1 MRERKK
7 QIFLRKSIFHI
18 QGQKMAN
25 EIFLC
30 SICNINS
37 GTCNED
43 CKFCSQS
50 VRYKANI
57 ERYKHKPMERI
68 LEEAKA
74 ARDNGALGFC
84 LVTADKGLNDK
95 TLKFVCDVARAVM
108 EVAPELRLIACN
120 GTATLEQLLVLKE
133 AGIKAYN
140 HNLETSESFYKE
152 ICTTHPW
159 SERYET
165 CQNVNKAG
173 MVLITGGIFGL
184 GETQED
190 RISMLES
197 LKSLN
202 PTSVP
207 INFYHH
213 NEALELQPN
222 PLTVDEALELI
233 KLTRET
239 LPNAERIMVAGGRE
253 LMFGERQEEIFN
265 YGANSIVIGNYLTT
279 AGRVMSKDLEML
291 QSLHLNVAKKV
302 K

>member
-1 MRERKK
+1 MN
-7 QIFLRKSIFHI
+7 
-18 QGQKMAN
+18 N

-50 VRYKANI
+50 VRYKADI
-57 ERYKHKPMERI
+57 ERYKQKPI
-68 LEEAKA
+68 EEITKEAIT

-95 TLKFVCDVARAVM
+95 TLEFVCSVAKAVID
-108 EVAPELRLIACN
+108 VAPELRLIACN
-120 GTATLEQLLVLKE
+120 GTATVEQLLVLKE
-133 AGIKAYN
+133 AGVKAYN

-159 SERYET
+159 SERYKT
-165 CQNVNKAG
+165 CQNVNAAG

-190 RISMLES
+190 RVSMLNS
-197 LKSLN
+197 LESLN

-213 NEALELQPN
+213 NEALELDPN
-222 PLTVDEALELI
+222 SLTVDEALALV
-233 KLTRET
+233 KLTREMI
-239 LPNAERIMVAGGRE
+239 PNAQRIMVAGGRE
-253 LMFGERQEEIFN
+253 LMFGDRQSEIFQN
-265 YGANSIVIGNYLTT
+265 GANSIVIGNYLTT
-279 AGRVMSKDLEML
+279 SGRAMNKDLDML
-291 QSLHLNVAKKV
+291 QSLNLEVAKTV

>member
-1 MRERKK
+1 MKNK
-7 QIFLRKSIFHI
+7 
-18 QGQKMAN
+18 

-37 GTCNED
+37 GTCKED

-50 VRYKANI
+50 VRYKADI
-57 ERYKHKPMERI
+57 ERYKQKPIESI
-68 LEEAKA
+68 VEEAIT

-95 TLKFVCDVARAVM
+95 TLKFVCDVAKAVTK
-108 EVAPELRLIACN
+108 VAPELRLIGCN
-120 GTATLEQLLVLKE
+120 GTATVEQLLVLKNS
-133 AGIKAYN
+133 GVKAYN

-165 CQNVNKAG
+165 CENVNKAG

-190 RISMLES
+190 RISMLKA
-197 LKSLN
+197 LNSLN
-202 PTSVP
+202 PSSVP

-213 NEALELQPN
+213 NEALELSPN
-222 PLTVDEALELI
+222 PLNVDEALFLV
-233 KLTRET
+233 KLTREMI
-239 LPNAERIMVAGGRE
+239 PNAQRIMVAGGRE
-253 LMFGERQEEIFN
+253 LMFGERQSEIFEN
-265 YGANSIVIGNYLTT
+265 GANSIVIGNYLTT

-291 QSLHLNVAKKV
+291 KNLHLDVARQV
-302 K
+302 R

>member
-1 MRERKK
+1 MSE
-7 QIFLRKSIFHI
+7 
-18 QGQKMAN
+18 

-37 GTCNED
+37 GTCLED

-50 VRYKANI
+50 VRYKADI
-57 ERYKHKPMERI
+57 DRYKQKP
-68 LEEAKA
+68 LEDIRKEAIN

-84 LVTADKGLNDK
+84 LVTADKGLNAK
-95 TLKFVCDVARAVM
+95 TLEFVCNVAKAVQ

-120 GTATLEQLLVLKE
+120 GTATVEQLLTLKE
-133 AGIKAYN
+133 AGVKAYN
-140 HNLETSESFYKE
+140 HNLETSEAFYPQ

-173 MVLITGGIFGL
+173 LTLITGGIFGL
-184 GETQED
+184 GETQKD
-190 RISMLES
+190 RESMLKA
-197 LKSLN
+197 LASLN

-213 NEALELQPN
+213 NEALELKPN
-222 PLTVDEALELI
+222 PLEVDEALALV
-233 KLTRET
+233 KLTRKSI
-239 LPNAERIMVAGGRE
+239 PKAQRIMVAGGRE
-253 LMFGERQEEIFN
+253 LIFGDRQEEIFSN
-265 YGANSIVIGNYLTT
+265 GANSIVIGNYLTT

-291 QSLHLNVAKKV
+291 KRLNLKVATKV
-302 K
+302 

>member
-1 MRERKK
+1 MQTPIINRNSPMK
-7 QIFLRKSIFHI
+7 
-18 QGQKMAN
+18 GNPMN
-25 EIFLC
+25 EKIFLC

-37 GTCNED
+37 GTCKED

-50 VRYKANI
+50 VRYKADI
-57 ERYKHKPMERI
+57 ERYKQKPI
-68 LEEAKA
+68 EEITKEAIT

-95 TLKFVCDVARAVM
+95 TLEFVCGVAKAVM
-108 EVAPELRLIACN
+108 AVAPELRLIACN
-120 GTATLEQLLVLKE
+120 GTATLEQLLVLKS

-140 HNLETSESFYKE
+140 HNLETSENFYKE

-165 CQNVNKAG
+165 CQNVNAAG

-184 GETQED
+184 GETPED
-190 RISMLES
+190 RVSMLKS
-197 LKSLN
+197 LESLN

-222 PLTVDEALELI
+222 PLKVDEALALV
-233 KLTRET
+233 KLTREMI
-239 LPNAERIMVAGGRE
+239 PNAQRIMVAGGRE
-253 LMFGERQEEIFN
+253 LMFGERQSEIFQN
-265 YGANSIVIGNYLTT
+265 GANSIVIGNYLTT
-279 AGRVMSKDLEML
+279 SGRAMNKDLDML
-291 QSLHLNVAKKV
+291 QSLDLEVAKKV
-302 K
+302 

>member
-1 MRERKK
+1 MDK
-7 QIFLRKSIFHI
+7 
-18 QGQKMAN
+18 

-57 ERYKHKPMERI
+57 PRYKQKPIDTI
-68 LEEAKA
+68 LQEALT

-84 LVTADKGLNDK
+84 LVTADKGLTDK
-95 TLKFVCDVARAVM
+95 TLQFVCDVAS
-108 EVAPELRLIACN
+108 EITKVAPELRLIACN
-120 GTATLEQLLVLKE
+120 GTATLEQLLVLKD

-140 HNLETSESFYKE
+140 HNLETSRDFYPQ

-159 SERYET
+159 DERYET
-165 CQNVNKAG
+165 CQNVNKSG
-173 MVLITGGIFGL
+173 LVLITGGIFGL

-190 RISMLES
+190 RISMLEA
-197 LKSLN
+197 LHSLN

-213 NEALELQPN
+213 NEALELEPN
-222 PLTVDEALELI
+222 PLNIDEALELI
-233 KLTRET
+233 KLTRKMV
-239 LPNAERIMVAGGRE
+239 PNAQRIMVAGGRD
-253 LMFGERQEEIFN
+253 LMFGARQHEIFA
-265 YGANSIVIGNYLTT
+265 YGANSIVLGNYLTT
-279 AGRVMSKDLEML
+279 SGRMMSQDLEML
-291 QSLHLNVAKKV
+291 ESLELEVAKKV
-302 K
+302 Q

>member
-1 MRERKK
+1 V
-7 QIFLRKSIFHI
+7 
-18 QGQKMAN
+18 QK
-25 EIFLC
+25 EKIFLC

-37 GTCNED
+37 GTCLED

-50 VRYKANI
+50 VRYKADI
-57 ERYKHKPMERI
+57 ERYKQKDI
-68 LEEAKA
+68 KLIQEEAID

-84 LVTADKGLNDK
+84 LVTADKGLTDK
-95 TLKFVCDVARAVM
+95 TVKFVCDVAKAVI

-120 GTATLEQLLVLKE
+120 GTATLEQLLVLKS

-165 CQNVNKAG
+165 CQNVTKAG
-173 MVLITGGIFGL
+173 MVLISGGIFGL

-190 RISMLES
+190 RVSMLTS
-197 LKSLN
+197 LNTLN

-213 NEALELQPN
+213 NEALELEPN
-222 PLTVDEALELI
+222 SLTVDEALSLI
-233 KLTRET
+233 KLTRES
-239 LPNAERIMVAGGRE
+239 LPNAQRIMVAGGRE
-253 LMFGERQEEIFN
+253 LMFGQRQDEIFEA
-265 YGANSIVIGNYLTT
+265 GANSIVIGNYLTT
-279 AGRVMSKDLEML
+279 SGRAMNKDLNML
-291 QSLHLNVAKKV
+291 QSLNLDVAKSV

>member
-1 MRERKK
+1 MSK
-7 QIFLRKSIFHI
+7 
-18 QGQKMAN
+18 

-50 VRYKANI
+50 VRYKADI
-57 ERYKHKPMERI
+57 ERYKQKDMELI
-68 LEEAKA
+68 LKEAKSA
-74 ARDNGALGFC
+74 YESGALGFC

-95 TLKFVCDVARAVM
+95 TLLFVCSIA
-108 EVAPELRLIACN
+108 EVLTKEVPQLRLIACN
-120 GTATLEQLLVLKE
+120 GTATLEQLLTLKA

-140 HNLETSESFYKE
+140 HNLETSKEFYKE
-152 ICTTHPW
+152 ICTTHSW
-159 SERYET
+159 EERYAT
-165 CQNVNKAG
+165 CQNVNDAG
-173 MVLITGGIFGL
+173 LVLISGGIFGL
-184 GETQED
+184 GESQED
-190 RISMLES
+190 RIAMLES

-213 NEALELQPN
+213 NEALQLQPN
-222 PLTVDEALELI
+222 PLDVDEALSLI
-233 KLTRET
+233 KLTREMI
-239 LPNAERIMVAGGRE
+239 PNAQRIMVAGGRE
-253 LMFGERQEEIFN
+253 LMFGERQSEVFE

-279 AGRVMSKDLEML
+279 SGRAMDKDLEML
-291 QSLHLNVAKKV
+291 KHLGLDVAKAV

>member
-1 MRERKK
+1 MSEK
-7 QIFLRKSIFHI
+7 
-18 QGQKMAN
+18 
-25 EIFLC
+25 IFLC

-37 GTCNED
+37 GTCKED

-50 VRYKANI
+50 VRYKADI
-57 ERYKHKPMERI
+57 ERYKQKPIDEI
-68 LEEAKA
+68 TKEAIT

-95 TLKFVCDVARAVM
+95 TLKFVCSVAKAVS

-165 CQNVNKAG
+165 CQNVNRAG

-184 GETQED
+184 GETPED
-190 RISMLES
+190 RISMLKS
-197 LKSLN
+197 LESLN

-213 NEALELQPN
+213 NEALELKPN
-222 PLTVDEALELI
+222 SLTVDEALSLV
-233 KLTRET
+233 KLTRDMI
-239 LPNAERIMVAGGRE
+239 PNAQRIMVAGGRE
-253 LMFGERQEEIFN
+253 LMFGDRQIEIFKN
-265 YGANSIVIGNYLTT
+265 GANSIVIGDYLTT
-279 AGRVMSKDLEML
+279 SGRAMNKDLDML
-291 QSLHLNVAKKV
+291 QSLNLEVAKTV